1 MAMERAGFL
10 YIVDDLAKKN
20 SFFFARA
27 PYPAK
32 KYVMYLPNNRDVIA
46 VVFSRLGRLQNG
58 SPVFV

>member
-10 YIVDDLAKKN
+10 YIVDDLAKNKL
-20 SFFFARA
+20 FFARA